1 MPPRQHISS
10 WSFLL
15 SLVLFALV
23 CSEDDVRYDTDVLI
37 LGAGISGI
45 AAAQTLHKAGIDD
58 FIILEGAGQIG
69 GRVKGVKFHG
79 TTIELGANWI
89 QGLKHNP
96 LASLAEKYGL
106 RGKIEVGSYI
116 VRNETGANT
125 STEGHLKK
133 FNEARAVM
141 EKMRDERRKKNEE
154 DFSWRVGLRLAGW
167 TPRSPEE
174 VVTEYGQADFE
185 YGVPPKYIS
194 TRTHMKTHC
203 SIHSPLGK
211 QMFVTDQRGF
221 VFLIE
226 KIAED
231 FLQKN
236 DSRLKLNSKVKS
248 IIYDDKKVTVLTDN
262 GHNITAK
269 RALITFSIGVLKSG
283 RVKFIPD
290 LPPWKLQVI
299 FQLNMILYT
308 KIFLKFPYT
317 FWDDEEYIYL
327 AFKHRGYY
335 AAWQNL
341 QADSRL
347 PKGTNILLL
356 TVTQEEA
363 ERLEYQ
369 SLNRTK
375 KEIMS
380 VLRKIYG
387 NDIPDVMGIYTSQ
400 WGKDELFRGC
410 WANVPIGMSS
420 QDYKM
425 LQKNVQTVYF
435 SGEAT
440 HELYNGYLHG
450 GYLTGIDRAN
460 DILRSLKR
468 TQA

>member
-1 MPPRQHISS
+1 MLPRQQH
-10 WSFLL
+10 LL
-15 SLVLFALV
+15 FFILLFVLVHAEEEV
-23 CSEDDVRYDTDVLI
+23 HYDTDVLI

-45 AAAQTLHKAGIDD
+45 AAAQTLHKAGVDD
-58 FIILEGAGQIG
+58 FIILEGSDRIG
-69 GRVKGVKFHG
+69 GRIKEVKFHG

-89 QGLKHNP
+89 QGIKHNP
-96 LASLAEKYGL
+96 LATLAKKYGL
-106 RGKIEVGSYI
+106 QGKIEVGSYI
-116 VRNETGANT
+116 VRNGTGVNT
-125 STEGHLKK
+125 TAKGNLDK
-133 FNEARAVM
+133 FNQARATM
-141 EKMRDERRKKNEE
+141 EKMRDERREKKEE
-154 DFSWRVGLRLAGW
+154 DLSWRVGLKLAGW
-167 TPRSPEE
+167 NPLSAEE

-194 TRTHMKTHC
+194 CRTHMKTHC
-203 SIHSPLGK
+203 SIHSPLGE

-221 VFLIE
+221 IILIE

-231 FLQKN
+231 FLKKN

-248 IIYDDKKVTVLTDN
+248 IMYNDKKVTVLTDN

-269 RALITFSIGVLKSG
+269 RVLITFSIGVLKSG

-290 LPPWKLQVI
+290 LPPWKIQVI

-335 AAWQNL
+335 PAWQNL

-356 TVTQEEA
+356 TVTEEEA
-363 ERLEYQ
+363 VRLEYQ

-375 KEIMS
+375 REIMS

-387 NDIPDVMGIYTSQ
+387 NDIPDVMGIYASQ
-400 WGKDELFRGC
+400 WGKDDLFCGC
-410 WANVPIGMSS
+410 WSNVPVGMSS

-440 HELYNGYLHG
+440 HELYNGYLQG

-460 DILRSLKR
+460 DIVHSLKR
-468 TQA
+468 TRA